1 MRTKAVTTR
10 RRSETIS
17 FVFILAL
24 LLAVLGALTIR
35 GSAAVGA
42 DPLPTIPGVDTT
54 PIFVSG
60 ERRISEQE
68 AWLSVENSYGPT
80 YLKGDSRA
88 SALVHVVD
96 RYSAL
101 GERDAWV
108 FVVRGLEINGSAPM
122 LPDGTPASTAPL
134 TTAYVFVDAVTG
146 EWISTRFEE

>member
-1 MRTKAVTTR
+1 MTTNR
-10 RRSETIS
+10 RPETIS
-17 FVFILAL
+17 FLLVLAL
-24 LLAVLGALTIR
+24 LLAVLVALTIR
-35 GSAAVGA
+35 GSAAMGA
-42 DPLPTIPGVDTT
+42 DPLPAIPGVDTT
-54 PIFVSG
+54 PIVESG
-60 ERRISEQE
+60 EGRISEQQ
-68 AWLSVENSYGPT
+68 AWLSVESSYGPT

-134 TTAYVFVDAVTG
+134 TTAYVFVDAITG
-146 EWISTRFEE
+146 EWITTRFEE